1 VTSRSHTQAH
11 AQAHAK
17 PDSLEARIRQLE
29 DIEAIRLLKARY
41 CAACDDDHN
50 PDAVTALFIA
60 DGLWEGRNIGVHARG
75 HAAIHAYIA
84 GVRASGRIRT
94 SAHMVSNPII
104 VPDGDRA
111 TGHWRLLML
120 YTGNTQG
127 GGTEHHRIIGYYD
140 DTYVRVDGSWRFETL
155 RVTVEAS
162 GPYSAEAIPRA

>member
-1 VTSRSHTQAH
+1 M
-11 AQAHAK
+11 

-50 PDAVTALFIA
+50 PDAVAALFVP
-60 DGLWEGRNIGVHARG
+60 DGLWEGSNIGVHARG
-75 HAAIHAYIA
+75 HAAIRQYIG

-94 SAHMVSNPII
+94 SAHMVTNPVI

-120 YTGNTQG
+120 YTGNTG
-127 GGTEHHRIIGYYD
+127 DGGTEYHRIIGFYD
-140 DTYVRVDGSWRFETL
+140 DTYVRVDGRWLFETL

-162 GPYSAEAIPRA
+162 GRYGETAAPRD